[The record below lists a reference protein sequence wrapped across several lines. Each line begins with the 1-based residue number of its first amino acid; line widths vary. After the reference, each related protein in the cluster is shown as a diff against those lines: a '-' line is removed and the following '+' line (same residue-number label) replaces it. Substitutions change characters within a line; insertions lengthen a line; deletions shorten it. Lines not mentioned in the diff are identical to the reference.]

1 MRDCKEEVAL
11 LHERVL
17 PGGSVNIFFDTSR
30 PEQVPEI
37 ITKSAKALTEGGFRV
52 YIATSDKPPVVG
64 IIGRR

>member
-1 MRDCKEEVAL
+1 
-11 LHERVL
+11 VL
-17 PGGSVNIFFDTSR
+17 PGGSVNLFYDTTR

-37 ITKSAKALTEGGFRV
+37 ITKTSRALTEGGFRV